1 MLCKPKLLPLKSITL
16 EKLQDRAARQAEQQS
31 LAEQQQMMPAGA
43 SEPLRR

>member
-16 EKLQDRAARQAEQQS
+16 EKLQDMAARQAEQQS
-31 LAEQQQMMPAGA
+31 LAEQQQMMPTGA